1 MTDGAS
7 DPIVNGVSGIAHEDH
22 NGRPKDIDPGLAA
35 ILSNIDEVMLPSLAL
50 LPCNCCV
57 SDELWQ
63 LLKSL
68 PYTFRYRLYGQWK
81 NDSYNSHAR
90 LIRAKADCL
99 ERGKYIMKRLT
110 KESVKPSGR
119 HLGKLSHSNPGIIFE
134 YVLSQIQKYDNFILP
149 VVDSLKYLTPLSY
162 DVLAFCIIEALAN
175 PDRKR
180 RNALGDRLL
189 KITTANRSEVGR
201 NPSPPTE

>member
-1 MTDGAS
+1 MCPGAQ
-7 DPIVNGVSGIAHEDH
+7 IA
-22 NGRPKDIDPGLAA
+22 NSKICTFTPQNIDDVLGA

-90 LIRAKADCL
+90 LIRTRVRMSVFDCFH
-99 ERGKYIMKRLT
+99 RL
-110 KESVKPSGR
+110 
-119 HLGKLSHSNPGIIFE
+119 
-134 YVLSQIQKYDNFILP
+134 
-149 VVDSLKYLTPLSY
+149 
-162 DVLAFCIIEALAN
+162 
-175 PDRKR
+175 
-180 RNALGDRLL
+180 
-189 KITTANRSEVGR
+189 
-201 NPSPPTE
+201 

>member
-1 MTDGAS
+1 MSRDPILMVKLTRLSRCYVSEVMTPMTDGAS
-7 DPIVNGVSGIAHEDH
+7 DPIVNGVNGIAHEDH

-90 LIRAKADCL
+90 LIRAKV
-99 ERGKYIMKRLT
+99 
-110 KESVKPSGR
+110 SFS
-119 HLGKLSHSNPGIIFE
+119 
-134 YVLSQIQKYDNFILP
+134 ILLF
-149 VVDSLKYLTPLSY
+149 S
-162 DVLAFCIIEALAN
+162 FRALVA
-175 PDRKR
+175 K
-180 RNALGDRLL
+180 
-189 KITTANRSEVGR
+189 
-201 NPSPPTE
+201 